1 MDNDIHKHFT
11 DGETTKNWRIQIG
24 TWMFYVPFIM
34 IFGAPIIIPL
44 LGFSAP
50 KVAAIIGGII
60 IAGEVIWFASI
71 PLLGKEG
78 FKQMKTQAFGLLKPK
93 SGPVSKS
100 RHKAGVWMF
109 TIGIISQISLGIV
122 VVVAYFIVGAKDPSI
137 AVMGL
142 SFEQQAIVYISIQM
156 AAIACVVLSVYV
168 LGVDFWE
175 RLNRVFEWQRT
186 GSS

>member
-1 MDNDIHKHFT
+1 MDHNNQKHCA
-11 DGETTKNWRIQIG
+11 DGDLRKNWRIQIG
-24 TWMFYVPFIM
+24 TWMFYVPFVM
-34 IFGAPIIIPL
+34 IFGAPVIIPL

-50 KVAAIIGGII
+50 KAAAIIGGIL

-71 PLLGKEG
+71 PLLGKAG
-78 FKQMKTQAFGLLKPK
+78 FKQMKTQAFSLLKPK
-93 SGPVSKS
+93 SGPIRKS
-100 RHKAGVWMF
+100 RHQVGVWMF

-142 SFEQQAIVYISIQM
+142 SFEQQAIVYSSIQLV
-156 AAIACVVLSVYV
+156 AIVCVLFSVYV
-168 LGVDFWE
+168 LGADFWE
-175 RLNRVFEWQRT
+175 RLSRVFKWQKP